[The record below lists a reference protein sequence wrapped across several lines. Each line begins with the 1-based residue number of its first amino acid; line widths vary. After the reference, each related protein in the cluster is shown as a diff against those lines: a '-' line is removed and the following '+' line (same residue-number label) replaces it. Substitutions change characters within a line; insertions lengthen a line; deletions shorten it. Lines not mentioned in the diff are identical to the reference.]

1 MPPSD
6 RFKPIHQ
13 LASQKERKA
22 AVELGESIKQR
33 DSAQLRL
40 AELEQYH
47 KEYLE
52 RFADA
57 ARNGLNSNQIVE
69 YQVFIGKLEDAIV
82 EQRRIVQRV
91 EQDCLQT
98 RQQWQGRYTKAK
110 AMESAIDRMR
120 LAERR
125 QDDRREQAESDD
137 LSQRKR

>member
-1 MPPSD
+1 MAPSD

-13 LASQKERKA
+13 IASQKERKA

-40 AELEQYH
+40 AELERYH
-47 KEYLE
+47 QEYLE
-52 RFADA
+52 RFANA

-69 YQVFIGKLEDAIV
+69 YQVFIAKLEDAIA

-91 EQDCLQT
+91 EQDCQQT
-98 RQQWQGRYTKAK
+98 RQQWQGRYTRAK
-110 AMESAIDRMR
+110 AMENAIDRMR

>member
-6 RFKPIHQ
+6 RFKPIHH
-13 LASQKERKA
+13 LASQNERKA

-33 DSAQLRL
+33 NSAQQRL

-52 RFADA
+52 RFAGA
-57 ARNGLNSNQIVE
+57 TRNGLTSNQIVE
-69 YQVFIGKLEDAIV
+69 YQVFIGKLEDAIA

-110 AMESAIDRMR
+110 AMENAIDRMR

>member
-69 YQVFIGKLEDAIV
+69 YQVFIGKLEDAIA

>member
-69 YQVFIGKLEDAIV
+69 YQVFIGKLEDAIA

-91 EQDCLQT
+91 EQACLQT

-110 AMESAIDRMR
+110 AMENAIDRMR